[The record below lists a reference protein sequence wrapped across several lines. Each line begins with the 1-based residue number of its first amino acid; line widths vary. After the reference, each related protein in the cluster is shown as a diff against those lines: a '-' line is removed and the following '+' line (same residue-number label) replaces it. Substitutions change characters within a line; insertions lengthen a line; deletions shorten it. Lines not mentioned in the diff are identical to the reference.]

1 MQRPQPVARGQGW
14 LCVYMDVHASGSRS
28 LPTKWTRPLFQGRT
42 GCGWHDI
49 VTCQRLVIVLVVI
62 FFLHYQWKMKT
73 WKRYFLCQPRHL
85 LTVIADCNVKIIV
98 ALFCVASFSMFVGH
112 FVRRWSFRQHSRQQ
126 RGHRGQLAARHRFH
140 GQSCLVNQCWTS
152 WNSRRLCQFRYVLC
166 RLLLSRFAMPQRN
179 SAIGV
184 VSVCLSRVSVNTQ
197 NIESKLIYWWYSFR
211 RHVAQGFRIFR
222 QNIIP

>member
-1 MQRPQPVARGQGW
+1 M
-14 LCVYMDVHASGSRS
+14 
-28 LPTKWTRPLFQGRT
+28 
-42 GCGWHDI
+42 
-49 VTCQRLVIVLVVI
+49 VV
-62 FFLHYQWKMKT
+62 FYEQWNMKT
-73 WKRYFLCQPRHL
+73 RKRYFICQHSRSPTL
-85 LTVIADCNVKIIV
+85 IADCNVKLIV
-98 ALFCVASFSMFVGH
+98 ALFCVASFRMFVGH
-112 FVRRWSFRQHSRQQ
+112 LFPRWSFRQHSRQQ
-126 RGHRGQLAARHRFH
+126 RRHRGQLAARHRFH